1 MRVMAKKF
9 NSSIEVKSIKI
20 DTIVDH
26 PYIEHGINL
35 SGTIYIDGVH
45 DYEQIENIKLEV
57 FKVINGK
64 VPKVVSKH
72 SIELVGTVASKDMQM
87 IPFEIMPDERW
98 LPDGEEEMTTLILR
112 TTVLFENGSEYNDE
126 DEIHFD
132 IEE

>member
-1 MRVMAKKF
+1 MAKKF
-9 NSSIEVKSIKI
+9 ESSIKVQSIKI

-45 DYEQIENIKLEV
+45 DDESVENIKLEV
-57 FKVINGK
+57 FKVRNDLVSEII
-64 VPKVVSKH
+64 SKH
-72 SIELVGTVASKDMQM
+72 SIELVGSVASKDMQM

-98 LPDGEEEMTTLILR
+98 ISDGEEEVTNLILR
-112 TTVLFENGSEYNDE
+112 TTVLFENGKEFSDE

>member
-1 MRVMAKKF
+1 MARKF
-9 NSSIEVKSIKI
+9 ESCIEVQSIKI
-20 DTIVDH
+20 ETVVDH

-35 SGTIYIDGVH
+35 SGTIYINGVH
-45 DYEQIENIKLEV
+45 DDESIENIKLEV
-57 FKVINGK
+57 FKLINGEVSK
-64 VPKVVSKH
+64 VISKH
-72 SIELVGTVASKDMQM
+72 SIELVGAVASKDVQM

-98 LPDGEEEMTTLILR
+98 LPDGDDDVSNLILR

>member
-1 MRVMAKKF
+1 MARKF
-9 NSSIEVKSIKI
+9 ESCIEVQSIKI
-20 DTIVDH
+20 ETVVDH

-35 SGTIYIDGVH
+35 SGTIYINGVH
-45 DYEQIENIKLEV
+45 DDESIENIKLEV
-57 FKVINGK
+57 FKLINGEVSK
-64 VPKVVSKH
+64 VISKH
-72 SIELVGTVASKDMQM
+72 SIELVGAVASKDVQM

-98 LPDGEEEMTTLILR
+98 LPHGDDDVSNLILR

>member
-1 MRVMAKKF
+1 MSRKF
-9 NSSIEVKSIKI
+9 ESSIEVDNIKI

-35 SGTIYIDGVH
+35 SGTIYIDGAGDDELV
-45 DYEQIENIKLEV
+45 DNIKLEV
-57 FKVINGK
+57 FKLLNGEVSK
-64 VPKVVSKH
+64 IVSKH
-72 SIELVGTVASKDMQM
+72 SIELVGAAASKDMQM

-98 LPDGEEEMTTLILR
+98 ISSENEVVTKLILR

-126 DEIHFD
+126 DEISFD

>member
-1 MRVMAKKF
+1 MTKKF
-9 NSSIEVKSIKI
+9 ESSIKVQTFKI
-20 DTIVDH
+20 DTVVDH

-45 DYEQIENIKLEV
+45 DDESIENIKLEV
-57 FKVINGK
+57 FKLINGEVSK
-64 VPKVVSKH
+64 IVSKH
-72 SIELVGTVASKDMQM
+72 SIELVGSTASKDMQM

-98 LPDGEEEMTTLILR
+98 LPDGNNEVTNLILR

-126 DEIHFD
+126 DEIYFD

>member
-1 MRVMAKKF
+1 MARKF
-9 NSSIEVKSIKI
+9 ESCIEVQSIKI
-20 DTIVDH
+20 ETVVDH

-35 SGTIYIDGVH
+35 SGTIYINGVH
-45 DYEQIENIKLEV
+45 DDESIENIKLEV
-57 FKVINGK
+57 FKLVNGEVTKVI
-64 VPKVVSKH
+64 SKH
-72 SIELVGTVASKDMQM
+72 SIELVGAVASKDVQM

-98 LPDGEEEMTTLILR
+98 LPDGDDDVSNLILR

>member
-1 MRVMAKKF
+1 MGKKF
-9 NSSIEVKSIKI
+9 ESSIEVQSIKI
-20 DTIVDH
+20 ETVVDH

-45 DYEQIENIKLEV
+45 GNELVENIKLEV
-57 FKVINGK
+57 FKLINGE
-64 VPKVVSKH
+64 VSKVVSKH
-72 SIELVGTVASKDMQM
+72 SIELVGAAASKDMQM

-98 LPDGEEEMTTLILR
+98 LPDGSEVVTTLTLR

-126 DEIHFD
+126 DEIFFD

>member
-1 MRVMAKKF
+1 MAKKF
-9 NSSIEVKSIKI
+9 ESSIKVQTIKI

-45 DYEQIENIKLEV
+45 DDESVENIKLEV
-57 FKVINGK
+57 FKVRNELVSEII
-64 VPKVVSKH
+64 SKH
-72 SIELVGTVASKDMQM
+72 SIELVGSVASKDMQM

-98 LPDGEEEMTTLILR
+98 ISDGEEEVSNLILR
-112 TTVLFENGSEYNDE
+112 TTVLFENGKEFSDE

>member
-1 MRVMAKKF
+1 MAKKF
-9 NSSIEVKSIKI
+9 ESSIRVQMIKI

-45 DYEQIENIKLEV
+45 DDESIDNIKLEV
-57 FKVINGK
+57 FKLINGEVSK
-64 VPKVVSKH
+64 IVSKH

-87 IPFEIMPDERW
+87 IPFEIIPDDRW
-98 LPDGEEEMTTLILR
+98 LPDGDDEVTNLVLR

-126 DEIHFD
+126 DEIYFD

>member
-1 MRVMAKKF
+1 MAKKF
-9 NSSIEVKSIKI
+9 ESSIRVQTFKI
-20 DTIVDH
+20 DTVVDH

-45 DYEQIENIKLEV
+45 DDESIDNIKLEV
-57 FKVINGK
+57 FKLINGEVSK
-64 VPKVVSKH
+64 IVSKH

-87 IPFEIMPDERW
+87 VPFEIIPDDRW
-98 LPDGEEEMTTLILR
+98 LPDGDDEVTKLILR

-126 DEIHFD
+126 DEIYFD